1 MKTITRFYGGARIAL
16 ALALLALLTLV
27 AKVFAAS
34 GSTNPSLG
42 GSTDL
47 DLWTMGMGLLGGLAL
62 FLFGMEQM
70 ADALKALAADR
81 LKDILARLTTN
92 RFMGAITGAIVTA
105 IIQSSSVTTVL
116 TVGFITAGI
125 LSVSQAV
132 GIIFGANIGTT
143 LTAQIIAFKVTK
155 LALLMIAVG
164 FAMLFISRKDTVRQ
178 YGAMLMGLGLVF
190 FGMSLMSNAMK
201 PLRTYGPFLD
211 LMMRMETPALG
222 ILVAAA
228 FTGLVQSSSAT
239 TGVVIAMAGQ
249 GLISLEA
256 GIALIFGAN
265 IGTCVTAMLASIGK
279 PREAL
284 RASLIHVL
292 FNVLGVVM
300 WVWFIDHLA
309 AFVSS
314 VSPEATGLSGAEKLA
329 AETPRQIANA
339 HTIFNIANT
348 LLLLPFGA
356 LFARLVEKLVPD
368 RVEPRIVES
377 GTPLEWTAVHLDPDL
392 LTVPSIALEQTR
404 GEILRV
410 GRLVREMI
418 ENIMT
423 SFVHNDLSLH
433 ARVSEQE
440 AEVIHISAQIND
452 YLIQISRRNLNQ
464 QQSEFA
470 TQLMD
475 VSTDLKHIGDLIKKD
490 LSPLLI
496 KKAQGN
502 IGFSEEGR
510 DELLA
515 LHQNVL
521 SAYDTAMEAFEE
533 NDGNRAREVVRAK
546 PELVIQHRTYRITH
560 YQRLSAERQESLESS
575 EIHLDLV
582 DYLRR
587 IYSYAESIA
596 LTMLEGYLDMRNRT
610 RKAEDEATG

>member
-1 MKTITRFYGGARIAL
+1 MAL
-16 ALALLALLTLV
+16 ALSLVAVLMLV

-34 GSTNPSLG
+34 GSTNSSLG

-70 ADALKALAADR
+70 SDALKALAADR

-155 LALLMIAVG
+155 VALLMIAVG

-190 FGMSLMSNAMK
+190 FGMSLMSSAMK

-211 LMMRMETPALG
+211 LMVRMETPALG

-292 FNVLGVVM
+292 FNVAGVLI

-309 AFVSS
+309 ALVLN
-314 VSPEATGLSGAEKLA
+314 VSPETAGLSGTEKLA

-356 LFARLVEKLVPD
+356 QFARLVEKLVPD
-368 RVEPRIVES
+368 QVAPRIVES
-377 GTPLEWTAVHLDPDL
+377 GAPLEWTAVHLDPDL

-423 SFVHNDLSLH
+423 CFVQNDLSLH
-433 ARVSEQE
+433 ARVSERE
-440 AEVIHISAQIND
+440 AEVVHISAQIND

-490 LSPLLI
+490 LSPLLQ

-510 DELLA
+510 DELLT

-521 SAYDTAMEAFEE
+521 SAYDTAMTAFEE

-610 RKAEDEATG
+610 RKTEDEATG

>member
-1 MKTITRFYGGARIAL
+1 MAL
-16 ALALLALLTLV
+16 ALSLVAVLMLV

-34 GSTNPSLG
+34 GSTNSSLG

-92 RFMGAITGAIVTA
+92 RFMGAITGALVTA

-155 LALLMIAVG
+155 VALLMIAVG

-190 FGMSLMSNAMK
+190 FGMSLMSSAMK

-211 LMMRMETPALG
+211 LMVRMETPALG

-292 FNVLGVVM
+292 FNVAGVLI

-309 AFVSS
+309 ALVLN
-314 VSPEATGLSGAEKLA
+314 VSPETAGLSGTEKLA

-339 HTIFNIANT
+339 HT

-356 LFARLVEKLVPD
+356 QFARLVEKLVPD
-368 RVEPRIVES
+368 QVAPRIVES
-377 GTPLEWTAVHLDPDL
+377 GAPLEWTAVHLDPDL

-440 AEVIHISAQIND
+440 DEVIHISAQIND

-490 LSPLLI
+490 LSPLLL

-521 SAYDTAMEAFEE
+521 SAYDTAMSAFEE
-533 NDGNRAREVVRAK
+533 NDGHRAREVVRAK

-560 YQRLSAERQESLESS
+560 YERLSAERQESLESS

-596 LTMLEGYLDMRNRT
+596 LTMLEGYLDMRNRARET
-610 RKAEDEATG
+610 EDEATG